1 MVFSFDSV
9 HEYDVSLN
17 NGEYFPL
24 LKSRFPICG
33 CYLGRGLLLG
43 GVVRAKTIGVE
54 TFTLFSR
61 FLDRVQ
67 SRLLKPGPDREIS
80 KKEKFKS
87 SFEGSNFV

>member
-17 NGEYFPL
+17 NGGYYPL

-33 CYLGRGLLLG
+33 CYLGVGTTFR
-43 GVVRAKTIGVE
+43 VVRAKTIGVE

-67 SRLLKPGPDREIS
+67 SRLVKPGPDREIS